1 MRSVFPVCQR
11 HAPATS
17 VIDPGRSDDRRAEL
31 AAAIAARP
39 DDPAPCTELGLLELR
54 SGAPARAEELLRQA
68 LAAEVTAERHE
79 LLGTALL
86 RQGRREEALAAL
98 RAALELEPARPTAWN
113 TAGEAL
119 GMLGRIP
126 AAADAFLRAARGDPG
141 FAAAHG
147 NLGLALSELGR
158 HEEAVVALD
167 RAVRLDG
174 QRPRPLHALA
184 RSLQLLGRYEDAG
197 RCYARLVEL
206 APDDALAHNGLGAI
220 SQLLGDFHRARD
232 CYLRAI
238 ELAPRF
244 ADAHSNLGS
253 AWQGLRE
260 PERAVAS
267 YREALVIQPA
277 HEDAAAGLASVLD
290 HQGSYE
296 ESLALLQPRLDG
308 PDASPELTITAAQT
322 LRHLDRGEEAATL
335 LETLLERPALPAAA
349 RLRTLFALGKLYDD
363 LGDYARAFAHL
374 SEANDRKPVRFD
386 RTEYVRDVERL
397 LEVFDPAAVA
407 GLPGL
412 DELSERPVFVLGM
425 PRSGTSLVE
434 QILACHPQVAGA
446 GELTDL
452 GRIAIGLGGERGTR
466 FPDSMRSATAAD
478 LRAAAADYLAV
489 LDGVDPDALRVVDKT
504 PANQLFVG
512 FIARLFPRA
521 RIIHCV
527 RHPLDTALS
536 CYMQNFGGQGIPYA
550 YDLADLALYYN
561 HYLRV
566 MALWRQYEGLRLF
579 EVVYEELVLEQE
591 RVSRELIDFLGLP
604 WDPACLDFHRSG
616 RDVQTA
622 SHAQVR
628 RALYRSAVGRH
639 RHYDQE
645 LQGLRDALDWSAWQA
660 SGLAERVA
668 ACHER
673 CE

>member
-1 MRSVFPVCQR
+1 
-11 HAPATS
+11 
-17 VIDPGRSDDRRAEL
+17 VIEPGRTDDRRAAL

-39 DDPAPCTELGLLELR
+39 DDPAPCTELGRLELR
-54 SGAPARAEELLRQA
+54 AGEPARAEELLRRA
-68 LAAEVTAERHE
+68 LAAEATAERHE

-86 RQGRREEALAAL
+86 HQGRRDEALAAL
-98 RAALELEPARPTAWN
+98 RAALELEPERASAWN
-113 TAGEAL
+113 TAGKAL
-119 GMLGRIP
+119 GALGRIP
-126 AAADAFLRAARGDPG
+126 AAADAFLRAARSDPG

-158 HEEAVVALD
+158 YEEAVVALE

-174 QRPRPLHALA
+174 RQTRPLHALA

-206 APDDALAHNGLGAI
+206 APDDALAHNGLGAVA
-220 SQLLGDFHRARD
+220 QLLGDFQRARD
-232 CYLRAI
+232 CYLRAL

-267 YREALVIQPA
+267 YREALAIQPA

-290 HQGSYE
+290 HQGRYE
-296 ESLALLQPRLDG
+296 ESLDFLRPRLDG
-308 PDASPELTITAAQT
+308 PAASPELTITAAQT
-322 LRHLDRGEEAATL
+322 LRHLDRSEEAVTL
-335 LETLLERPALPAAA
+335 LEALLERPSLPAAA
-349 RLRTLFALGKLYDD
+349 RLRALFTLGNLRDD
-363 LGDYARAFAHL
+363 LGDYARAFAHFRA
-374 SEANDRKPVRFD
+374 ANDRKPVRFD
-386 RTEYVRDVERL
+386 RAEYLQDVERL
-397 LEVFDPAAVA
+397 LDVFDPATADS
-407 GLPGL
+407 LPRL
-412 DELSERPVFVLGM
+412 DERSERPVFVLGM

-452 GRIAIGLGGERGTR
+452 GRLAIGLGGDRGVR
-466 FPDSMRSATAAD
+466 FPDSMRSATAAE

-489 LDGVDPDALRVVDKT
+489 LARVDPDALRVVDKT

-566 MALWRQYEGLRLF
+566 MALWRQDKSLRLF
-579 EVVYEELVLEQE
+579 EVVYEELVLDQE

-639 RHYDQE
+639 RHYDEE
-645 LQGLRDALDWSAWQA
+645 LQGLRDALDWPAWQA
-660 SGLAERVA
+660 SGLADRVA

-673 CE
+673 CG